1 MWKIENTD
9 ELSNF
14 IQTLKT
20 CDQIDFEKI
29 ELNFIKK
36 IKIKIQGDPL
46 RYNGSI
52 NYAIC
57 KMKFGVPMLKLK
69 LASHILLN

>member
-1 MWKIENTD
+1 MTLPSFELRSFCIQDFLNVFYIPQGIPMWKIENTD

-36 IKIKIQGDPL
+36 NKNQNP
-46 RYNGSI
+46 R
-52 NYAIC
+52 
-57 KMKFGVPMLKLK
+57 
-69 LASHILLN
+69 

>member
-14 IQTLKT
+14 IQILKT
-20 CDQIDFEKI
+20 CDQIDLEKI
-29 ELNFIKK
+29 ELNFIKQ

-46 RYNGSI
+46 RYNGSV
-52 NYAIC
+52 NLC
-57 KMKFGVPMLKLK
+57 
-69 LASHILLN
+69 

>member
-36 IKIKIQGDPL
+36 
-46 RYNGSI
+46 
-52 NYAIC
+52 
-57 KMKFGVPMLKLK
+57 
-69 LASHILLN
+69 